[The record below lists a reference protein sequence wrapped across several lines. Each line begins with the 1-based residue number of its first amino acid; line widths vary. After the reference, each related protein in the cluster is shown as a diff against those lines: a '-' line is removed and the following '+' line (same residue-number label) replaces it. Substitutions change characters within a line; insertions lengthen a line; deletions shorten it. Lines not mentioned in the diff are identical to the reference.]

1 MSILSALFDCFSQPL
16 NGVST
21 RAGSSTS
28 EKKLGLY
35 DHTHSNAEPYSDEKR
50 PEEFRAEKVATDVLF
65 TLQSAEKPGVELQQ
79 SITGIVHQAGGWD
92 EWIAKAILNAL
103 TNVLRAAER
112 LGPVLQDTYDR
123 ACEEAKKIP
132 GIVRDH
138 PYWSIVVALGILA
151 ILTPLVIYALGF
163 TAEGVLAG
171 SWAAAWQSTYGGFVE
186 AGSLFSY
193 LQKLGTLLWYT
204 SITATRH
211 SIS

>member
-28 EKKLGLY
+28 EKKLSLY
-35 DHTHSNAEPYSDEKR
+35 DSTRSSAKPYNDEKR
-50 PEEFRAEKVATDVLF
+50 PDEFKAEKVASDVLQ

-103 TNVLRAAER
+103 ANVLRAGKG
-112 LGPVLQDTYDR
+112 LGPVLQDTYNR

-151 ILTPLVIYALGF
+151 ILTPLVIHALGF

-171 SWAAAWQSTYGGFVE
+171 KYIIMKALN
-186 AGSLFSY
+186 GS
-193 LQKLGTLLWYT
+193 
-204 SITATRH
+204 
-211 SIS
+211 